1 MLNDFQAIEFAGHSR
16 AAFAYA
22 LFRVGRRVVACRSEG
37 YEWAGLA
44 GAAAK
49 AQGLTGFVLK
59 IPS

>member
-1 MLNDFQAIEFAGHSR
+1 MRYSELAGR
-16 AAFAYA
+16 DWGEAA
-22 LFRVGRRVVACRSEG
+22 G
-37 YEWAGLA
+37 WAGLA